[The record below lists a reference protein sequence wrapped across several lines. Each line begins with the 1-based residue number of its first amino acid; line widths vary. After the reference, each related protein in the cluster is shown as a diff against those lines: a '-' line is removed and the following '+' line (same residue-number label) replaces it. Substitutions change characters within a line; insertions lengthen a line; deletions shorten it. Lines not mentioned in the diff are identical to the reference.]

1 MDRIASHNKESGEE
15 IWQGSH
21 ETQAWINSRNTKIH
35 SMRVTNEED
44 KLPAKEHATY
54 ESGAGTLF

>member
-1 MDRIASHNKESGEE
+1 MDRIASHTKESGEE

-21 ETQAWINSRNTKIH
+21 ETQTWINSRNTKIH

-54 ESGAGTLF
+54 